1 MAVEA
6 SIADKLT
13 MLWNLQ
19 QNDSQLDEIQ
29 ILKGELPMEVSD
41 LEDEVAGLETRIKK
55 MKAVLKESEL
65 EISKMQVTSK
75 EADVNIKR
83 YQKQLEEVKN
93 NREYEALQKE
103 IELAKLDIQLSDKR
117 VREAKGSLDGKKESL
132 MIAEAKFEAKQKELE
147 AKKVELQGVIEKT
160 EGEEKRLHKQ
170 SEKLRE
176 VLAPLAMGIHHR
188 ASITGAFGMV
198 AAFNDS
204 DEWLDSVIARLEL
217 NKKLIDELV
226 SGTPLKV
233 SNPHNSYLSWI
244 DFRDTDLGEDPAAV
258 ILERA
263 KIAVNSGLAFGEPG
277 KGFVRL
283 NFGTSPEILQSAFS
297 GIKSLL

>member
-13 MLWNLQ
+13 MLWKLQ

-41 LEDEVAGLETRIKK
+41 LEDEVAGLDTRIKK
-55 MKAVLKESEL
+55 MKAALKESEQ
-65 EISKMQVTSK
+65 EIAKMQTTSK

-93 NREYEALQKE
+93 NREFEALQKE

-117 VREAKGSLDGKKESL
+117 VREAKGSLEGKKESL
-132 MIAEAKFEAKQKELE
+132 MIAEAKYEAKQKELE
-147 AKKVELQGVIEKT
+147 AKKVELQSVIEKT

-176 VLAPLAMGIHHR
+176 GIETR
-188 ASITGAFGMV
+188 LINAYDKTRRTYRNGIAV
-198 AAFNDS
+198 ATVERNSCGGCFNNVPPQVHL
-204 DEWLDSVIARLEL
+204 EIGLHKRVIACEHCGRILVDYSIVHPESMVEAWSSSEL
-217 NKKLIDELV
+217 AHKNGL
-226 SGTPLKV
+226 LKE
-233 SNPHNSYLSWI
+233 SFEKAI
-244 DFRDTDLGEDPAAV
+244 
-258 ILERA
+258 
-263 KIAVNSGLAFGEPG
+263 
-277 KGFVRL
+277 FVCPQL
-283 NFGTSPEILQSAFS
+283 N
-297 GIKSLL
+297 